1 MWQPPL
7 DATEPYSSWVVKGR
21 RELQGYRAGAG
32 GDGRVAGQG
41 VGRASGQGEGKFS
54 GQGEAGGGQGCR
66 QGRPYFI
73 SAVVWAPLG
82 YQERN
87 QRPLEV

>member
-1 MWQPPL
+1 MAASPL
-7 DATEPYSSWVVKGR
+7 RHRALFFLGSKGEER
-21 RELQGYRAGAG
+21 AARLQGRGR